1 MITIKQKR
9 IIALLVVV
17 VTLVNLGALAT
28 IFYQLREVKKIHEVN
43 SDNLEVYQPDDAAP
57 AFMMRE
63 IGFDARQRQQIHK
76 SKQLL
81 SRDVMP
87 LLVELRRLNAE
98 LTEEVMRSDP
108 DTLKLN
114 LLCDEIGNAHARM
127 KRETTHHLLDI
138 KHIASPV
145 QNQKLKDFYR
155 EMLNRGQ
162 PQPDGRMHRHRR
174 GWNNAPLQ

>member
-1 MITIKQKR
+1 LE
-9 IIALLVVV
+9 A
-17 VTLVNLGALAT
+17 NLPND
-28 IFYQLREVKKIHEVN
+28 E
-43 SDNLEVYQPDDAAP
+43 AP

-63 IGFDARQRQQIHK
+63 IGFDARQRQELNK

-87 LLVELRRLNAE
+87 LLGELRRLNAE

-114 LLCDEIGNAHARM
+114 LLCDEIGNIHARM

-145 QNQKLKDFYR
+145 QNQKLKDFYN
-155 EMLNRGQ
+155 EMLNRGDQ
-162 PQPDGRMHRHRR
+162 PRPDGRMQRHRR
-174 GWNNAPLQ
+174 GRNNAPLQ

>member
-1 MITIKQKR
+1 M
-9 IIALLVVV
+9 LVVAI
-17 VTLVNLGALAT
+17 TLVNLGALAS

-43 SDNLEVYQPDDAAP
+43 RESLEVNLPNDEAP

-63 IGFDARQRQQIHK
+63 IGFDARQRQQLNK

-108 DTLKLN
+108 DTLKN
-114 LLCDEIGNAHARM
+114 
-127 KRETTHHLLDI
+127 
-138 KHIASPV
+138 
-145 QNQKLKDFYR
+145 
-155 EMLNRGQ
+155 
-162 PQPDGRMHRHRR
+162 
-174 GWNNAPLQ
+174 